1 MFFRST
7 IPAARSLPG
16 RSLGIAGWRMPA
28 GSFPILR
35 LALLLAALASIS
47 GARAETPEPLAVD
60 VFFDL
65 AADDLA
71 EAGANAGDAA
81 PAAGELL
88 IAGIPLRIS
97 AQDDAADAGWRT
109 VAGAN
114 GSYTMPITGQLSMV
128 GRAQVVN
135 TDFVDVH
142 SPDKAVASL
151 ATDFRYASGRWTLGL
166 QPGVE
171 ITRWETEIV
180 QRDSTVEGRA
190 SMALGGGLSIATTGR
205 YRWRQ
210 TTADEALDREIASG
224 RVGVV
229 YRLPEAAR
237 LELAYATRVETAH
250 DAAVLF
256 SAGPSVF
263 LSLPVDQAIDLS
275 ASYGFTETMHY
286 EAADTTPGEQAQDQH
301 RLGLAMT
308 WDIGGDA
315 ADIDLSAAYAFE
327 LGSTVAGEPDD
338 DSRHV
343 ATFSFAFSF

>member
-1 MFFRST
+1 MFLWST
-7 IPAARSLPG
+7 RPAAFPAQG
-16 RSLGIAGWRMPA
+16 RSRLQAGWRKPA
-28 GSFPILR
+28 GSLSVLW
-35 LALLLAALASIS
+35 LAPLLAAASTS
-47 GARAETPEPLAVD
+47 GVRAETPEPLVVD

-81 PAAGELL
+81 PAASELL
-88 IAGIPLRIS
+88 IAGVPLRIS

-114 GSYTMPITGQLSMV
+114 GRYIVPITSQLSMV
-128 GRAQVVN
+128 GRAQIVN

-142 SPDKAVASL
+142 APDKAVASL

-180 QRDSTVEGRA
+180 QRDSTVEARA
-190 SMALGGGLSIATTGR
+190 SMAMGGGLSIATTGR

-210 TTADEALDREIASG
+210 TIGNEALDREIASG

-229 YRLPEAAR
+229 YRLPDVAR
-237 LELAYATRVETAH
+237 MELAYATRVETAH
-250 DAAVLF
+250 DTAVLF

-263 LSLPVDQAIDLS
+263 LSLPVDETLDLS
-275 ASYGFTETMHY
+275 ASYGFTETTHY
-286 EAADTTPGEQAQDQH
+286 EVAGATSGEQAQDQH

-308 WDIGGDA
+308 WDVGGDA

-327 LGSTVAGEPDD
+327 LGSTAVGVPDD

-343 ATFSFAFSF
+343 ATVSFAFSF